1 MDTEFVHPKIGEE
14 IVAISGRY
22 QVIKEG
28 LLSYD
33 EREVLYLIGF
43 AAFDSSCC
51 GEGGC
56 GYALVA
62 GFVNALRAREH
73 ESGAKISLVAPII
86 DESPRKE
93 IEALLMAN
101 EFVNQVNFM

>member
-1 MDTEFVHPKIGEE
+1 MDTEFVHPRIGEE
-14 IVAISGRY
+14 LVAISGRY
-22 QVIKEG
+22 EVIKEDV
-28 LLSYD
+28 LAYN

-56 GYALVA
+56 GYALVP
-62 GFVNALRAREH
+62 GFVSALRARED
-73 ESGAKISLVAPII
+73 ENGAKISMVTPIR
-86 DESPRKE
+86 DDSLRKE
-93 IEALLMAN
+93 VEAALKSH